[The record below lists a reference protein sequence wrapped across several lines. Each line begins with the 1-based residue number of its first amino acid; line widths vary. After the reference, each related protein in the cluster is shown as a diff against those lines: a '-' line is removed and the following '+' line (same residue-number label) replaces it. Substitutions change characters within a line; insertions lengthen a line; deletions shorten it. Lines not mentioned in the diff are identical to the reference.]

1 MSAQYLGSHQ
11 IKRIS
16 MLSPDTH
23 IQKGFN
29 KEQFDEL
36 CAWIDEHIQE
46 QIGWSELM
54 HESGFDHLSIQ
65 SSFAK
70 YKALYFAKD
79 DWIDRWSKPDSCI
92 NSDHPICSWICS
104 SIQAHSSSNC
114 SLLNPFW
121 IWVSGESIEILLI
134 WWEPRYWALITICSL
149 IGFLFHVSTNPQ
161 LGKLRKYPLGKNPE
175 ASV

>member
-1 MSAQYLGSHQ
+1 LTKFPNWGLVKAGNRNLINEQIVISAQCLGTQQ
-11 IKRIS
+11 IKRIY

-70 YKALYFAKD
+70 YKATTPMT
-79 DWIDRWSKPDSCI
+79 WIRKRREDFKSARNQSGPNVKF
-92 NSDHPICSWICS
+92 
-104 SIQAHSSSNC
+104 Q
-114 SLLNPFW
+114 SLL
-121 IWVSGESIEILLI
+121 
-134 WWEPRYWALITICSL
+134 A
-149 IGFLFHVSTNPQ
+149 
-161 LGKLRKYPLGKNPE
+161 K
-175 ASV
+175 

>member
-1 MSAQYLGSHQ
+1 MGTHQ
-11 IKRIS
+11 IKRIY

-70 YKALYFAKD
+70 YKATTPMTYIRKRREDFKSV
-79 DWIDRWSKPDSCI
+79 RNQSGPTVKF
-92 NSDHPICSWICS
+92 
-104 SIQAHSSSNC
+104 Q
-114 SLLNPFW
+114 SLL
-121 IWVSGESIEILLI
+121 
-134 WWEPRYWALITICSL
+134 A
-149 IGFLFHVSTNPQ
+149 
-161 LGKLRKYPLGKNPE
+161 K
-175 ASV
+175 